1 MICNSIYAQIMSNNL
16 FSNNKLYSTNMTA
29 KTTFML
35 NSNKAHLCDG
45 LSFSVMWAIAPIVFG
60 RAVLGSSVLT
70 TPLTGV
76 RCISGCTG
84 SFSNLDRCSSNSCAW
99 DLAAVHTLGAC
110 LLQKHCRLLLL
121 LPSSGGSHIRMSD
134 AVIQTP

>member
-1 MICNSIYAQIMSNNL
+1 
-16 FSNNKLYSTNMTA
+16 
-29 KTTFML
+29 ML

-110 LLQKHCRLLLL
+110 LLQKHCRLL
-121 LPSSGGSHIRMSD
+121 PSPPFLWWESHSN
-134 AVIQTP
+134 V